1 MNDVAAF
8 ILAGFALTGSPGP
21 ATLGLAASGAAFGL
35 RRSLGLLL
43 GALAGILVVM
53 AVTATGLTGLVLA
66 QPVLGPAV
74 SAVAACYMLYLAY
87 RIATAAPIQGASGES
102 QPPGFGPG
110 LFLGLGN
117 PKAYAAMATLFSGFV
132 LVRASPVGD
141 AMAKIAILLA
151 IIVVVDWIWLLLGSL
166 LTRVLRDPVL
176 GRAINIAFAV
186 LLVAS
191 VALAFLL

>member
-1 MNDVAAF
+1 MNDMAAF

-21 ATLGLAASGAAFGL
+21 ATLGLAASGAAFGV

-43 GALAGILVVM
+43 GALVGILVVM
-53 AVTATGLTGLVLA
+53 AVTAAGLTGLVLA

-87 RIATAAPIQGASGES
+87 CIATAAPVQHNAADR

-141 AMAKIAILLA
+141 AMAKIAILFA
-151 IIVVVDWIWLLLGSL
+151 IIVVVDWIWLLVGSL
-166 LTRVLRDPVL
+166 LTRVLRDPML
-176 GRAINIAFAV
+176 GRATNIAFAV

>member
-1 MNDVAAF
+1 M
-8 ILAGFALTGSPGP
+8 
-21 ATLGLAASGAAFGL
+21 
-35 RRSLGLLL
+35 
-43 GALAGILVVM
+43 
-53 AVTATGLTGLVLA
+53 
-66 QPVLGPAV
+66 
-74 SAVAACYMLYLAY
+74 
-87 RIATAAPIQGASGES
+87 
-102 QPPGFGPG
+102 
-110 LFLGLGN
+110 FLGLGN

-141 AMAKIAILLA
+141 AMAKIAILFA